1 MRSRRAEVGD
11 HPTTEDS
18 YTEKLRKRRC
28 ECGAL
33 DCRTEIEITMEEEDA
48 ADHSGRNLWI
58 VAPGHDLRGALEA
71 VVVSSRAVLSS

>member
-1 MRSRRAEVGD
+1 MAED
-11 HPTTEDS
+11 WH
-18 YTEKLRKRRC
+18 TEKLRKRGC

-58 VAPGHDLRGALEA
+58 VAPGHDLRA
-71 VVVSSRAVLSS
+71 RAKRWWSHRTSGSQSLRP